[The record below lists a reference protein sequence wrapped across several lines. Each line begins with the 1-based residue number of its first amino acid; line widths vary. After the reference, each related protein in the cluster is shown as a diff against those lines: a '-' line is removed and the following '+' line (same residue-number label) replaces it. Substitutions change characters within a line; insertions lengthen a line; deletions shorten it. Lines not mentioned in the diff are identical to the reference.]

1 MLDIITFLKIL
12 LQLAPEAAEK
22 VRSAVVQWGN
32 VYKVPT
38 DRIIRSIEPGKFDEV
53 DRRIDRTI
61 DALDIP
67 DGEPTDPGDIYPE
80 E

>member
-12 LQLAPEAAEK
+12 LKLAPEAAEK

-32 VYKVPT
+32 IYKVPT
-38 DRIIRSIEPGKFDEV
+38 DRIIRSIEPGRFDEV
-53 DRRIDRTI
+53 DRRIDRFI
-61 DALDIP
+61 DGLDVP
-67 DGEPTDPGDIYPE
+67 EGAGKPAADIYPE